1 MPNWCQNVMYI
12 KNHNPS
18 LVKAIEEGR
27 LCEHIVPMPPE
38 EDMAS
43 GWYDWCIEN
52 WGTKWD
58 IRHEHSSHYSDE
70 EVEDVLVV
78 KFDTAWSPPDKVF
91 DAMHK
96 QGYDFE
102 AYYVEYGMEYYGSYV
117 DGQDTTAS
125 FPEGKFYPSDM
136 YDDYEGWSHPN
147 RHLRENYS

>member
-1 MPNWCQNVMYI
+1 
-12 KNHNPS
+12 
-18 LVKAIEEGR
+18 
-27 LCEHIVPMPPE
+27 MPPE

-43 GWYDWCIEN
+43 GWYDWCVEN

-58 IRHEHSSHYSDE
+58 IKYEYL
-70 EVEDVLVV
+70 EVEDDDVVVV
-78 KFDTAWSPPDKVF
+78 KFDTAWSPPNKVF

-117 DGQDTTAS
+117 DGRDTTDS
-125 FPEGKFYPSDM
+125 FPEGKFYPTDM

-147 RHLRENYS
+147 RHLRDNYS